1 MLPFP
6 VNRTLQPRFSPKSRC
21 FCLLSPSCFFATF
34 NVLTFQRANAV
45 CAPYPRYLGSPTSG
59 YGARV
64 LISPTSLHPYVI
76 ASIFGTLFHFPYLL
90 SPLFATLTKTAG
102 VYAISSRFGDPPV
115 AHSSSTLPLVSFQS
129 LTDCKFCNSRLLI
142 FIQNAGGCTPL
153 LPPGPRLNSA
163 MRGTGTETR
172 RQRRE
177 TTRPS
182 FGLSIRLRG
191 GTRARYW

>member
-1 MLPFP
+1 FEHSTCNSGITACSSALRHCPFWHSYYYSINTLRSYPSVLPFP

-115 AHSSSTLPLVSFQS
+115 
-129 LTDCKFCNSRLLI
+129 
-142 FIQNAGGCTPL
+142 
-153 LPPGPRLNSA
+153 
-163 MRGTGTETR
+163 
-172 RQRRE
+172 
-177 TTRPS
+177 
-182 FGLSIRLRG
+182 
-191 GTRARYW
+191 